1 MEAAEQDQRYALVFS
16 LTRDD
21 VAAFE
26 SLPRE
31 YTGRAK
37 FAMVFGLFVAGMAAA
52 GAEAF
57 LGWDLDQA
65 SIWRQILLVLGALA
79 IWFIGTSAI
88 LTALRMRRIARF
100 ILPVEDTK
108 LVADR
113 EAVSIDEGKGM
124 TRYPWSDIPWV
135 QTGAAHVFM
144 QSVRRDV
151 IIVPSRAF
159 EDAAAM
165 RAFGAFA
172 DDASAAASGD

>member
-1 MEAAEQDQRYALVFS
+1 METKNRDQRFSLVFS

-37 FAMVFGLFVAGMAAA
+37 FAMILGLFVAGMAAA
-52 GAEAF
+52 GAEAA
-57 LGWDLDQA
+57 LGWDNQA
-65 SIWRQILLVLGALA
+65 SIWRQFLPVLAALA
-79 IWFIGTSAI
+79 IWFVGTTAV
-88 LTALRMRRIARF
+88 LTALRQRRIAQFR
-100 ILPVEDTK
+100 LPDNEVK

-113 EAVSIDEGKGM
+113 DAITIDDGKGM

-135 QTGAAHVFM
+135 QAGAGHVFM

-151 IIVPSRAF
+151 IIVPLRAF

-165 RAFGAFA
+165 QAFGAFA